1 MNTFANKIIELT
13 NRIEGSRGAPVDL
26 ALIVAGTFLGGTVQ
40 AFELKVLGFH
50 DMLDEDPACLDIKT
64 MVKRLQSKYDVL
76 VTLDMWTHKNDR
88 KANKDNELAALTA
101 TASKLVKKLMTKY
114 EQ

>member
-1 MNTFANKIIELT
+1 M
-13 NRIEGSRGAPVDL
+13 
-26 ALIVAGTFLGGTVQ
+26 AGTFLGGTVQ

-64 MVKRLQSKYDVL
+64 MVKRLQSKYDGL
-76 VTLDMWTHKNDR
+76 VTLDMWTPKHDR

-101 TASKLVKKLMTKY
+101 TVSNLVQKLTTRSEQPKDTSGVKEVDTQKNK
-114 EQ
+114 